1 MQEHQR
7 QQSQVFR
14 LAGQKLAKR
23 APQPNRLRAKIATNQ
38 VFASRGRV
46 AFIEDQVDDRL
57 HRLQPLMQQ
66 IRRGNFIR
74 NVRVANLLL
83 RANQAL
89 RQRRLGRQKRPC
101 DFRSCQSAER
111 PQRQRHLRLAIQ
123 RGMAT
128 GENQAQPIVRI
139 SGRHLF
145 RREVFFACIPFNF
158 ILERVL
164 LFGVFRRRAKSISRR
179 CATAVIH
186 APGFSG
192 TPRSGQLASAAAN
205 ASCIASSAKSNDP
218 EIRMSE
224 AIIRPLSSRNT
235 FSAMALASTA
245 KSEASREHAQL
256 AITCARS
263 HDLPGK
269 HTRNIA
275 EAPIASARRATRQSP
290 ARIALVAADRF
301 SSARVID
308 AANLSMSQTKW
319 NAEDVGPFESATGEF
334 SG

>member
-23 APQPNRLRAKIATNQ
+23 APQPNRLRAKVATNQ

-164 LFGVFRRRAKSISRR
+164 LFGLRVPPPRKINKPPVRHRRNPRAGLFGNAPLGPVGQRR
-179 CATAVIH
+179 GKRLLH
-186 APGFSG
+186 RFF
-192 TPRSGQLASAAAN
+192 GQ
-205 ASCIASSAKSNDP
+205 I
-218 EIRMSE
+218 ER
-224 AIIRPLSSRNT
+224 SRN
-235 FSAMALASTA
+235 SNERSNNPPALFA
-245 KSEASREHAQL
+245 KHVLGDGSGIDSKVRSVEG
-256 AITCARS
+256 ARS
-263 HDLPGK
+263 TGYNLRALP
-269 HTRNIA
+269 
-275 EAPIASARRATRQSP
+275 
-290 ARIALVAADRF
+290 
-301 SSARVID
+301 
-308 AANLSMSQTKW
+308 
-319 NAEDVGPFESATGEF
+319 
-334 SG
+334 